1 MGDENQLAK
10 RGKALEDEYFHR
22 KEKELIEKLR
32 KKSAT
37 EAQLKELSEAT
48 GIPDEDVLRT
58 LQELGYTRD
67 TVAVLHLV
75 PLIQVAWADR
85 KVTPPER
92 EMILEASSLHGV
104 AGGSAAYLQLTD
116 WLDNRPSDEFFE
128 QSLRIIGTILQ
139 TNPETQG
146 MSGSDVLAHSIR
158 VAEASGGILGFGNKI
173 SDEERAMLQ
182 RIANAVGADG
192 KTGG

>member
-32 KKSAT
+32 KKSAA
-37 EAQLKELSEAT
+37 EAQIKELSEAT

-58 LQELGYTRD
+58 LQELGYTPD

-85 KVTPPER
+85 KVTPQER

-128 QSLRIIGTILQ
+128 QTLRIIGTILQ
-139 TNPETQG
+139 TNPEAQG

-192 KTGG
+192 KTGA

>member
-1 MGDENQLAK
+1 MGDDQLAK

-32 KKSAT
+32 KKSA
-37 EAQLKELSEAT
+37 AHSQIKELSEAT

-58 LQELGYTRD
+58 LQELGYAPD

-85 KVTPPER
+85 KVTPQER

-128 QSLRIIGTILQ
+128 QTLRIIGTILQ
-139 TNPETQG
+139 TNPEAQG
-146 MSGSDVLAHSIR
+146 MSGSDVLADSIR

-192 KTGG
+192 KTGA

>member
-22 KEKELIEKLR
+22 KEKELVEKLR
-32 KKSAT
+32 QRNAT
-37 EAQLKELSEAT
+37 AAQLKELSEAT

-58 LQELGYTRD
+58 LKELGYTRD
-67 TVAVLHLV
+67 TVSVLHLV

-85 KVTPPER
+85 KVTPQER

-104 AGGSAAYLQLTD
+104 AGGSPAYLQLTD
-116 WLDNRPSDEFFE
+116 WLDNRPSDEFFD
-128 QSLRIIGTILQ
+128 QTLGIIGTILQ
-139 TNPETQG
+139 TSSETKG

-173 SDEERAMLQ
+173 SDEEKAMLQ
-182 RIANAVGADG
+182 RISNAVGA
-192 KTGG
+192 